1 MINRCDLKWH
11 HPLWLVIMSMF
22 SESLMTYFQIL
33 FFCIIS
39 RFRIPNVNERLR
51 RDSEGRTLTSNLV
64 FTIWAVFGGFILH
77 FLLCNWLTVLLR
89 PRYEEP
95 VETAKDLIKRDIIPF
110 YAPGGEHIRQI
121 FAASQDPNYREIAKR
136 LHVAKN
142 WDEYLDLV
150 RKVNST
156 GMYSDI
162 GNFPWIWDTNEEVK
176 YWYQSSET
184 LGGDHPYI
192 IHLANKKWPL
202 LKVCMLWGDLS
213 ILTY

>member
-1 MINRCDLKWH
+1 MRISDVIER
-11 HPLWLVIMSMF
+11 HPRYSV
-22 SESLMTYFQIL
+22 
-33 FFCIIS
+33 
-39 RFRIPNVNERLR
+39 PV
-51 RDSEGRTLTSNLV
+51 GRASNLV
-64 FTIWAVFGGFILH
+64 FTIWALFGGFILH
-77 FLLCNWLTVLLR
+77 FLLSNYLTVLLK
-89 PRYEEP
+89 PSYEEP
-95 VETAKDLIKRDIIPF
+95 VETAEDLVKRNIIPF
-110 YAPGGEHIRQI
+110 YAPGGEHIRQL

-202 LKVCMLWGDLS
+202 LKVCML
-213 ILTY
+213 